1 MKYYWDYV
9 GTDTEKYYLCIEND
23 FWDTKKHLDDTV
35 ILRIIKMGKKYYLE
49 PMDKDILLGEDILKI
64 VTDKMRELVIGNIPL
79 VEQPK
84 KAEQN
89 SSKHFCSKC
98 GKDTEFDMFFDKG
111 SQKTV
116 YTCNTCFH
124 KDIFSWNNDEQLV

>member
-9 GTDTEKYYLCIEND
+9 GTDTEKYYLCVEND
-23 FWDTKKHLDDTV
+23 FWDTKTFLDDKLICGIV
-35 ILRIIKMGKKYYLE
+35 KMGKKYYLE

-64 VTDKMRELVIGNIPL
+64 VTDKMRELVADDVPS

-84 KAEQN
+84 KASQN
-89 SSKHFCSKC
+89 SVKYFCGKC
-98 GKDTEFDMFFDKG
+98 GQDAEFNAFFDEDNK
-111 SQKTV
+111 KTV
-116 YTCNTCFH
+116 YICNVCSH